1 MNDDVA
7 ATSFQT
13 HTSIRQLTEDEIL
26 AVAGGTSIT
35 ATSQTVNGVSTY
47 TLNGKTVPAGT
58 YNSQTSPA
66 LPPGETVVLE
76 PGLTVVSLSNLSPSP
91 C

>member
-26 AVAGGTSIT
+26 AVAGGIT
-35 ATSQTVNGVSTY
+35 ATSQTANGVSTF

-58 YNSQTSPA
+58 YHPG
-66 LPPGETVVLE
+66 PGETVVLE
-76 PGLTVVSLSNLSPSP
+76 PGLTVVAVSNVSTSP